1 MFLKANKL
9 IFLTI
14 FIFLGLVTPSF
25 AEQGLDYK
33 KFGRIATAVV
43 IEDYPEEKVVDYKY
57 EGRKKANEKMVV
69 DSFRF
74 KVMDNGKE
82 KFVTV
87 RITHDDLSGKELTIT
102 LTEEK

>member
-1 MFLKANKL
+1 MKANKFV
-9 IFLTI
+9 FLTI
-14 FIFLGLVTPSF
+14 VIFLGLVTPSF
-25 AEQGLDYK
+25 AEQALDYK

-43 IEDYPEEKVVDYKY
+43 VEDYPEEKVVDYKY
-57 EGRKKANEKMVV
+57 EGRKQTNESMVV

-87 RITHDDLSGKELTIT
+87 RITHDNLAGKELTIT